1 MIRFFEECEA
11 EINFWKLRFETL
23 NEESIALKEKI
34 IKETNEKEEIQA
46 YCQNMVD
53 MNKTLLEKTS
63 LLQEENMVLLE
74 KLRVI
79 SLKYQDL
86 LNENSEIKIKFQNN
100 KTNMKQE
107 QDFQKGLEDYKDKL
121 HKKEQI
127 IANLKENLAELS
139 NDKEK
144 LLKLIKSEK
153 NSSREDRTQNLY
165 EREIQ
170 IKKLSEEKE
179 IYLEKC
185 QEKEKELQNYFQA
198 YREKERLIERM
209 KEEFSFKNQQIFS
222 LKEKI
227 ETYEKEIDFLKEKQ
241 SHLKN
246 LNFEF
251 SLIKEENS
259 ALKEELHKSKSNFA
273 LQMEETKKFHN
284 QKENEEFLNLQ
295 EDILEKSKII
305 TSLKARNRSLVEKLN
320 NKENQRNF
328 DIEND
333 SQDTLLKE
341 LHQRIMF
348 LIKVG
353 LMLDFDSF
361 SKSNEFYLKNFKS
374 NSQNIEFLH
383 DYISD
388 LQKKIL
394 DSLFYRCNISHQEKD
409 HSFIK
414 NKEKNPLSKSEYLE
428 KTVNKGKPRIFSD
441 NQY

>member
-1 MIRFFEECEA
+1 MIRFFEECEG

-23 NEESIALKEKI
+23 NEESIAMKEKL
-34 IKETNEKEEIQA
+34 IKETNEKDEIQT

-79 SLKYQDL
+79 SIKYQDL

-100 KTNMKQE
+100 KTIMKQE
-107 QDFQKGLEDYKDKL
+107 QDFQKELDVYKDKL
-121 HKKEQI
+121 FKKEQI

-153 NSSREDRTQNLY
+153 NSLREDRNQNLY

-185 QEKEKELQNYFQA
+185 QEKEKELQNYFQTI
-198 YREKERLIERM
+198 REKERLIERM
-209 KEEFSFKNQQIFS
+209 KEEFSFKNEQIFS

-227 ETYEKEIDFLKEKQ
+227 DTYEKKIDFLKEKQ
-241 SHLKN
+241 GHFKN

-259 ALKEELHKSKSNFA
+259 ALKEELHKSKNSFA
-273 LQMEETKKFHN
+273 LQMEETKKYHN
-284 QKENEEFLNLQ
+284 QKENEDFLNLQ

-333 SQDTLLKE
+333 SKESLLKE

-353 LMLDFDSF
+353 LMLDFNSF
-361 SKSNEFYLKNFKS
+361 SKSNEVYLKNFKS
-374 NSQNIEFLH
+374 NSQNLDFLN
-383 DYISD
+383 DYIAD

-394 DSLFYRCNISHQEKD
+394 DSLFYHCNISHREQ
-409 HSFIK
+409 SFIK
-414 NKEKNPLSKSEYLE
+414 NKERNPLSKSEYLE

-441 NQY
+441 NQ